1 MLPREE
7 ALVNQ
12 AQSLLSEELLVN
24 LKSYR
29 NKSPSPGEM
38 SANADFQEDFRGE
51 GGVMFTASG
60 CLEGV
65 SQFQVLCR

>member
-7 ALVNQ
+7 AFVNQ
-12 AQSLLSEELLVN
+12 AQSLLSEELPVN

-38 SANADFQEDFRGE
+38 SANADFQADFRGE
-51 GGVMFTASG
+51 RGIMFTASG
-60 CLEGV
+60 RLEGV
-65 SQFQVLCR
+65 SQFQILCR